1 MLKADLHVHTKFSD
15 RPSEWI
21 LQRLGASE
29 SYTEPDMLFETALK
43 RGMDLIAVT
52 DHNKIDGA
60 LYLKEKYPDKVIVSV
75 ESTTYFP
82 EDGCKIHLLVYNIDS
97 ETFEEIQ
104 KYREDI
110 YTLRDYIKEHNLAY
124 SVAHAT
130 FNINKRLTIEHIEK
144 LIVLFDIFEV
154 RNGARNTLNNQI
166 LFNILKN
173 LTPID
178 IEKLSAKYKI
188 TPFSNTGWIKG
199 FTGGSDDHAGIFIGS
214 TYTMANAHNFESF
227 IEALKAKRT
236 EAAGRENNFEG
247 FAFSIY
253 KIAYEFAKSKS
264 TTFAK
269 SALSEFTSYLFEK
282 EKLSFLDR
290 IKLRKFRN
298 SLSKNGKNKLTQTF
312 IDIID
317 NLKTIQSLDI
327 DEKLNYIYDKIS
339 YTVDEF
345 LTSILTSI
353 SNDLNDFNIV
363 NIIKS
368 LSASIPGFLLA
379 APFFSSFKFMYN
391 DRNLLN
397 ELNNNFL
404 NGKVKNSKTI
414 LWFTDTLV
422 DLNGVSITLQTLAK
436 KAADEHYPI
445 YLMTS
450 LTKEEVKSTL
460 LPENVINIEP
470 IYNFTLPYY
479 KSLTI
484 KIPSLLSVLKE
495 VYKLSPTEIYVS
507 TPGPVGII
515 GVMIA
520 QLLNVP
526 CNSIYHTDFAEE
538 AIKITN
544 DERIYNIVDAYMKWF
559 YNLSTQVLVPTNEYI
574 NILKHRG
581 YNMTNTDIFRRGLDL
596 SKYNMG
602 TLKEDYR
609 NDSINMFYAGRIS
622 KDKNLEFLFNIATK
636 LHKRSPYKFTLYI
649 AGDGPDFH
657 MYKEKYA
664 REYIKFLGRIDY
676 NELPDLYRKT
686 HLFLFPSTTDT
697 FGMAVLEAQS
707 SGVPAI
713 VSHIGGPKEIVQNGV
728 TGYVL
733 PVNETLWI
741 NKILEVFTLIKKQPA
756 QYNNLR
762 ISASKYAR
770 AKYDLDVVLKE
781 LFNNSKTISPV
792 VYTKIFS
799 LSSLKD
805 IATGLIAS

>member
-29 SYTEPDMLFETALK
+29 SYTDPDALFETALK

-60 LYLKEKYPDKVIVSV
+60 LYLKEKHPNKVIVSV
-75 ESTTYFP
+75 EATTYFP
-82 EDGCKIHLLVYNIDS
+82 EDGCKIHLLVYNIGTN
-97 ETFEEIQ
+97 EFEEIQ
-104 KYREDI
+104 KYRKNI
-110 YTLRDYIKEHNLAY
+110 YTLRDYIKEHNIAY

-130 FNINKRLTIEHIEK
+130 FNINKRLTVEHLEK

-173 LTPID
+173 LTQYD
-178 IEKLSAKYKI
+178 IEKLSAKHKI
-188 TPFSNTGWIKG
+188 TPFSEIGWIKG

-214 TYTMANAHNFESF
+214 TYTLANAHNLESF
-227 IEALKAKRT
+227 IQAVKSKNT
-236 EAAGRENNFEG
+236 EACGRENNFEG

-264 TTFAK
+264 TNFAK

-290 IKLRKFRN
+290 IKLHKFRN
-298 SLSKNGKNKLTQTF
+298 SLSKNGKNKLTQTI

-327 DEKLNYIYDKIS
+327 DGKLNYIYDKIS
-339 YTVDEF
+339 YSVDEF

-353 SNDLNDFNIV
+353 SNDLNNFNIA

-397 ELNNNFL
+397 ELNNTFL
-404 NGKVKNSKTI
+404 NGKVKNNKKI

-436 KAADEHYPI
+436 KAYDEHYPL

-450 LTKEEVKSTL
+450 LTKEELNSTFI
-460 LPENVINIEP
+460 PENVINIEP
-470 IYNFTLPYY
+470 IYKFTLPYY
-479 KSLTI
+479 KSLAI

-526 CNSIYHTDFAEE
+526 CNSVYHTDFAEE
-538 AIKITN
+538 ALKITS
-544 DERIYNIVDAYMKWF
+544 DERIYNIIDAYMKWF

-574 NILKHRG
+574 SILKKRG
-581 YNMTNTDIFRRGLDL
+581 YNITNTDIFRRGLDL
-596 SKYNMG
+596 RKYKMG

-609 NDSINMFYAGRIS
+609 DDSINMFYAGRIS
-622 KDKNLEFLFNIATK
+622 KDKNLEFLFNLTTK
-636 LHKRSPYKFTLYI
+636 LHRRSPYKFTLYI
-649 AGDGPDFH
+649 AGDGPDFD
-657 MYKEKYA
+657 MYKGRYA
-664 REYIKFLGRIDY
+664 REYIKFLGRINN
-676 NELPDLYRKT
+676 NELPDLYKSA

-713 VSHIGGPKEIVQNGV
+713 VSHIGGPKEIVQNNV

-733 PVNETLWI
+733 PINENLWI
-741 NKILEVFTLIKKQPA
+741 NKILEVFTLIKKCPA
-756 QYNNLR
+756 KYNSLK
-762 ISASKYAR
+762 ISARESAM
-770 AKYDLDVVLKE
+770 AKYDLDGVLKE
-781 LFNNSKTISPV
+781 LFNNNKTITLTSH
-792 VYTKIFS
+792 TKH
-799 LSSLKD
+799 LSFGGLKE